1 LGDTIRLR
9 ISTKDRVG
17 MALDILKILYNY
29 GVNLKALEVGPG
41 LICVKMDSDFDVSL
55 SYLLEQLRA
64 QKDVIEV
71 SVIKLLPQEKRE
83 KHIKAVLDATG
94 EGIIAIDREGII
106 TTFNPAAEKI
116 LKVDAKDALGKDIA
130 DLISSDIPMLCFFL
144 LCPFEQV
151 LQTLLLL
158 QKALSSG
165 VQAMQ
170 TLLSYAG
177 TVDKH

>member
-1 LGDTIRLR
+1 MGDTIRLR

-71 SVIKLLPQEKRE
+71 NVIKLLPQEKRE

-94 EGIIAIDREGII
+94 EGIIAIDR
-106 TTFNPAAEKI
+106 
-116 LKVDAKDALGKDIA
+116 KV
-130 DLISSDIPMLCFFL
+130 
-144 LCPFEQV
+144 
-151 LQTLLLL
+151 
-158 QKALSSG
+158 
-165 VQAMQ
+165 
-170 TLLSYAG
+170 
-177 TVDKH
+177 

>member
-1 LGDTIRLR
+1 MGDTIRLR

-41 LICVKMDSDFDVSL
+41 LICVKIDSDFDVSL

-71 SVIKLLPQEKRE
+71 NVIKLLPQEKRE
-83 KHIKAVLDATG
+83 KHIKAVL
-94 EGIIAIDREGII
+94 EGII

-130 DLISSDIPMLCFFL
+130 DLISSDIPMLKTIVTGESYDNEEMIINTPKL
-144 LCPFEQV
+144 KSHYI
-151 LQTLLLL
+151 T
-158 QKALSSG
+158 SG
-165 VQAMQ
+165 RPILDEEGNPMGAVAS
-170 TLLSYAG
+170 L
-177 TVDKH
+177 